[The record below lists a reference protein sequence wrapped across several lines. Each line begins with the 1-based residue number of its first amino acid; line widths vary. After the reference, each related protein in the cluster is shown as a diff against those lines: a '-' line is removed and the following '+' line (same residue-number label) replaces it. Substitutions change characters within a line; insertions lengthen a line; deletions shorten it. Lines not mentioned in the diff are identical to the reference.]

1 MKKFCTFV
9 TTLLVAL
16 SVFNKKG
23 KPVDVPTSKD
33 IVSNIPALRLD
44 NVPDLTEVEQEI
56 DAEHEFT
63 AVKLNQSK

>member
-16 SVFNKKG
+16 SVFNKKE

>member
-16 SVFNKKG
+16 SVYNKKE

-56 DAEHEFT
+56 DAEPEFS
-63 AVKLNQSK
+63 AVNLNQLK

>member
-16 SVFNKKG
+16 SVFNKKE

-56 DAEHEFT
+56 DAEPEFS
-63 AVKLNQSK
+63 AVNLNQLK